1 MLETRPGHDIRYAID
16 ARKIERELNWRPLE
30 TFDTG
35 IHKTIQW
42 YLDNQSWVTG
52 IQTGAYREWINKNY
66 TELVSYQSNDLI
78 K

>member
-1 MLETRPGHDIRYAID
+1 MLKTRPGHDIRYAID